1 MPSDNISCGSNH
13 IFTDGC
19 QMHFQVCLCM
29 QISLWFTVGCTLSCM
44 LLYLYLS
51 SVFDSIL
58 GVKLNIGLTLLNF
71 ITLYH
76 CLWSSLTII
85 VYYYIT
91 KQLLLF
97 NNTLSFHTWSFI
109 INIKAIHQQYLLLSN
124 PPNIVCVCVCVCVCV
139 FVQMS
144 K

>member
-1 MPSDNISCGSNH
+1 MEENKFWRGNDHCDSIKCIMCLLITFPVVLITFSQMAVKC
-13 IFTDGC
+13 IFKC
-19 QMHFQVCLCM
+19 VCVCKYA
-29 QISLWFTVGCTLSCM
+29 LWFTVGCTLSCM

-85 VYYYIT
+85 IYYYLT
-91 KQLLLF
+91 THNHSTPDRL
-97 NNTLSFHTWSFI
+97 SFI
-109 INIKAIHQQYLLLSN
+109 IYHLSF
-124 PPNIVCVCVCVCVCV
+124 IIYH
-139 FVQMS
+139 
-144 K
+144 

>member
-1 MPSDNISCGSNH
+1 MKREWPLWFNKMYNVPSDNISCGSNH

-85 VYYYIT
+85 IYYYIT

-97 NNTLSFHTWSFI
+97 NNTQSFHAWSFI
-109 INIKAIHQQYLLLSN
+109 IYHLSF
-124 PPNIVCVCVCVCVCV
+124 IIYH
-139 FVQMS
+139 
-144 K
+144 